1 MNLDL
6 IPTDR
11 ILIIDDDSAAQED
24 LRNTLRL
31 DVAAAQQLSGVGI
44 PWFGHLASWAHAS
57 RFKIEVASR
66 GEEGLDKVRDAL
78 REGQSY
84 CVAYVNMCLSEGWD
98 GLETIH
104 HLWQADSTL
113 LVVLCVA
120 SSDRSWEYIQERLGY
135 SSRFLIVRKP
145 FDPREVRQLTYA
157 LSERAR
163 AEKALYQRQ
172 RQHELALNG
181 MGEGIHTLDL
191 DGRITFENP
200 ASVKMLGW
208 EGGALVGKQAHRM
221 IHHTKPS
228 GEPYPQR
235 ECPIYAALRDGL
247 SHRVSDEVFWRKDG
261 TSFPVEYVSTP
272 LRDDNGAIVGAVMA
286 FSDITD
292 RKRAEQELNAA
303 KAAAEAANRT
313 KSEFLANVS
322 HEIRTPM
329 NGIIGMTDLL
339 LDSDLSFTQREFA
352 ETIRSSADGLLT
364 IVNDFLDFSKIE
376 AGKLNFEQLDF
387 DLVETVESTLELM
400 AERAHGKGI
409 ELASVVAS
417 GVQSRLRGDPG
428 RYRQIVTNLVD
439 NAVKFTKR
447 GAVVVRI
454 SMEHETETHALI
466 RVQVEDSG
474 IGISSEAQNRIF
486 QAFSQADGSTTRR
499 YGGTGLG
506 LAIAK
511 QLVTLMQ
518 GKIGVESEPGK
529 GSTFWFTARLEKQ
542 VGSALPLETRVC
554 DFVDVRVLTVAGNVT
569 SGAILCQ
576 QLGAFDVQPDSA
588 TTGAEALKILR
599 AAASE
604 GHPYHLAL
612 IDVQLSDM
620 DTRTLARFIKAN
632 SSLAGTR
639 LVVLIPFGQNVRPWE
654 LKRAGIENY
663 LVKPIKQSC
672 LFDCVSRAR
681 WLGGAQL
688 VANAPG
694 ESDWPAPNSKPD
706 PPLQKMRILLAED
719 HRINQKVMLYQ
730 LRELGYRGE
739 AVSSGLE
746 VLEALKLM
754 PFDVILMD
762 CQMPDMD
769 GYSTA
774 QAIRELERSSGPPCP
789 WKAPIYIIA
798 VTAHALYGDRE
809 TCLAA
814 GMDDYLSK
822 PVRLADLQ
830 SALERRKQA
839 LQNSLE

>member
-1 MNLDL
+1 MNLEL
-6 IPTDR
+6 IPIDR
-11 ILIIDDDSAAQED
+11 ILIIDDDSAAHED
-24 LRNTLRL
+24 LRNMLRL
-31 DVAAAQQLSGVGI
+31 DVAAAQQLSGVGV
-44 PWFGHLASWAHAS
+44 PWFGRSASRADVS
-57 RFKIEVASR
+57 RFKIEFASR
-66 GEEGLDKVRDAL
+66 GQEGLDKVRDAL
-78 REGQSY
+78 REGRPY
-84 CVAYVNMCLSEGWD
+84 CVAYVNMCVSEGWD

-120 SSDRSWEYIQERLGY
+120 SSNPSWEYIQERLGY

-145 FDPREVRQLTYA
+145 FDTREVQQLTYA
-157 LSERAR
+157 LAERAR
-163 AEKALYQRQ
+163 AEKALNQCQ

-208 EGGALVGKQAHRM
+208 EAGALVGKQAHRM

-228 GEPYPQR
+228 GETYPQR

-272 LRDDNGAIVGAVMA
+272 LRDDKGAIVGAVMA

-313 KSEFLANVS
+313 KREFLVNVS
-322 HEIRTPM
+322 HEIM

-339 LDSDLSFTQREFA
+339 LDSDLSPTQREFA
-352 ETIRSSADGLLT
+352 ETIRSSADELLT

-376 AGKLNFEQLDF
+376 AGNLNFEQLDF

-409 ELASVVAS
+409 ELASVVAL

-439 NAVKFTKR
+439 NAVKFTER

-454 SMEHETETHALI
+454 SMEHETETQALV

-474 IGISSEAQNRIF
+474 IGISSEAQSRLF

-518 GKIGVESEPGK
+518 GEIGVESEPGK

-542 VGSALPLETRVC
+542 VGNALALETRVC

-569 SGAILCQ
+569 SSAILCQ
-576 QLGAFDVQPDSA
+576 QLGAWNVQPYGAA
-588 TTGAEALKILR
+588 TGTEALKILR

-620 DTRTLARFIKAN
+620 DTWTLARFIKAD

-639 LVVLIPFGQNVRPWE
+639 LVVLIPFRQNVRPWE

-663 LVKPIKQSC
+663 LVKPIKQSR

-681 WLGGAQL
+681 WPGEAQL

-694 ESDWPAPNSKPD
+694 EPIWPTPNSKPA

-746 VLEALKLM
+746 VLEALELM

-769 GYSTA
+769 GYSTS
-774 QAIRELERSSGPPCP
+774 QAIRELERSSDPPCP

-798 VTAHALYGDRE
+798 VTAHAMYGDRE

-830 SALERRKQA
+830 AALERRKQA
-839 LQNSLE
+839 LQNSLQ

>member
-1 MNLDL
+1 MNHDL

-11 ILIIDDDSAAQED
+11 ILIIDDSAAYEGLQ
-24 LRNTLRL
+24 NMLRL
-31 DVAAAQQLSGVGI
+31 DVAASQQLSGMGV
-44 PWFGHLASWAHAS
+44 PWSGHLASRAHAS
-57 RFKIEVASR
+57 RFKIEVALR
-66 GEEGLDKVRDAL
+66 GEEGLEKVREAL
-78 REGQSY
+78 REGQPY
-84 CVAYVNMCLSEGWD
+84 CVAYVNMSPSDGWD
-98 GLETIH
+98 GLETIL

-113 LVVLCVA
+113 LVVLCVG
-120 SSDRSWEYIQERLGY
+120 SSDRSWEYIQEHLGY

-157 LSERAR
+157 LAERAR
-163 AEKALYQRQ
+163 AEKAVRQRQ
-172 RQHELALNG
+172 RQHEL
-181 MGEGIHTLDL
+181 
-191 DGRITFENP
+191 
-200 ASVKMLGW
+200 
-208 EGGALVGKQAHRM
+208 
-221 IHHTKPS
+221 
-228 GEPYPQR
+228 
-235 ECPIYAALRDGL
+235 
-247 SHRVSDEVFWRKDG
+247 
-261 TSFPVEYVSTP
+261 
-272 LRDDNGAIVGAVMA
+272 
-286 FSDITD
+286 
-292 RKRAEQELNAA
+292 AEQELNAA

-329 NGIIGMTDLL
+329 NDIIGLTDLL
-339 LDSDLSFTQREFA
+339 LESDLTSTQREFT
-352 ETIRSSADGLLT
+352 ETIRSSADGLRTVL
-364 IVNDFLDFSKIE
+364 NDFLDFSKIE
-376 AGKLNFEQLDF
+376 AGKLNFEELDF

-409 ELASVVAS
+409 ELASVVAP
-417 GVQSRLRGDPG
+417 GVQARLRGDPG

-439 NAVKFTKR
+439 NAVKFTER

-454 SMEHETETHALI
+454 SMECETETHALI

-474 IGISSEAQNRIF
+474 IGISREAQSRLF

-511 QLVTLMQ
+511 QLVALMQ
-518 GKIGVESEPGK
+518 GEIGVESEPGK

-542 VGSALPLETRVC
+542 VGNALALETGVC
-554 DFVDVRVLTVAGNVT
+554 DFLDVRVLTVAGNVT
-569 SGAILCQ
+569 SSAILCR
-576 QLGAFDVQPDSA
+576 QLGARNVQPYSA
-588 TTGAEALKILR
+588 ATGAEALKILR

-620 DTRTLARFIKAN
+620 DTWTLARFIKAD
-632 SSLAGTR
+632 SSLAGTQ
-639 LVVLIPFGQNVRPWE
+639 LVALIPFGQNVRPRE
-654 LKRAGIENY
+654 LKRAGIESY
-663 LVKPIKQSC
+663 LVKPIKQSR

-681 WLGGAQL
+681 WPGEAQL

-694 ESDWPAPNSKPD
+694 EPDWPAPNSKPA

-774 QAIRELERSSGPPCP
+774 QAIRELERSSDPPCS

-798 VTAHALYGDRE
+798 VTAHAMYGDRE

-830 SALERRKQA
+830 AALERRKQA
-839 LQNSLE
+839 LQESGN